1 MCIKTTH
8 SWKYRSGKG
17 WAGDVNTLLVLANA
31 MGAGVVGENSENR
44 TPETTNA
51 WQVPEGKGFKRKEA
65 ITGQKNYKRKKA
77 KKPSKKIILIR
88 SKQMAPNNTEQDE
101 KMPKNLAT
109 RKTVKNLSPLIDW

>member
-17 WAGDVNTLLVLANA
+17 WAGDVNMLLVLANA

-51 WQVPEGKGFKRKEA
+51 W
-65 ITGQKNYKRKKA
+65 
-77 KKPSKKIILIR
+77 
-88 SKQMAPNNTEQDE
+88 
-101 KMPKNLAT
+101 
-109 RKTVKNLSPLIDW
+109 